1 MRGSPAVLNLFCIY
15 SLLVLVRIAGLF
27 AEAFFFSIIWKVV
40 AIKQLNPDGCQGNR
54 EFIVE
59 VLTLSMAD
67 HPNLVKLIGY
77 CVEAH
82 HRVLVYEY
90 MPLGS
95 LEDHLHGMSYT
106 EEIPLT
112 GFFFFLDFVTSQQ
125 ILISLTLINVCCRP
139 LVR

>member
-1 MRGSPAVLNLFCIY
+1 MHLFFLGSHKWLYL
-15 SLLVLVRIAGLF
+15 RIIGLF
-27 AEAFFFSIIWKVV
+27 AEACFFFFWKVV

-77 CVEAH
+77 CVEGH

-95 LEDHLHGMSYT
+95 LEDHLHGMPYIK
-106 EEIPLT
+106 EY
-112 GFFFFLDFVTSQQ
+112 Q
-125 ILISLTLINVCCRP
+125 
-139 LVR
+139 